1 MFGFQRQRLSI
12 EDVERL
18 LKAPD
23 PQSKIETA
31 ARILAE
37 VPHMKDNPV
46 EMVLAREI
54 IERLAQDTELAV
66 RQAVAW
72 QIVHSSILSHELAE
86 VMARDVAAVA
96 FPILRY
102 GPLGDEVLLDVL
114 AAKDGRKTLAVAGR
128 KQVSEEISAAIVQ
141 TAHIKAIS
149 VLMGNGGAK
158 ISDKTLHGV
167 LDRYGLIP
175 AISSAMARRDNLV
188 AGVVIRLVTLVSD
201 KVRAQL
207 VEAYDLPPEDV
218 AQMVAAAQES
228 AMVTVLQPLA
238 GHPEQLQIFIEQ
250 MYAEGRLTPSFILRA
265 LCAGE
270 IELFRQTLAF
280 KGRLPLMAIDELLQD
295 RGPLG
300 LPALMRRSGI
310 PITMLPAFKA
320 ALHVWRESDYAEGDE
335 GRAAY
340 QARILAAVF
349 DNCMPIDDRE
359 LDELLQN
366 VVVSD
371 GVSAGGQNN
380 NVAQI

>member
-18 LKAPD
+18 LKTPD
-23 PQSKIETA
+23 PQTKIETA
-31 ARILAE
+31 ARIMAE

-72 QIVHSSILSHELAE
+72 QIVHSPILSPELAA
-86 VMARDVAAVA
+86 VMARDVATVA
-96 FPILRY
+96 FPVLRY
-102 GPLGDEVLLDVL
+102 GPLKDDILLQVLSDQ
-114 AAKDGRKTLAVAGR
+114 DSRKSLAVAGR
-128 KQVSEEISAAIVQ
+128 KIISEAVSAAIVQ

-149 VLMGNGGAK
+149 VLMGNDGAQ
-158 ISDKTLHGV
+158 INEVTLHQA
-167 LDRYGLIP
+167 LDRFGLIP
-175 AISSAMARRDNLV
+175 AISGAMARRDNLV
-188 AGVVIRLVTLVSD
+188 AGVVMRLVTLVTD
-201 KVRAQL
+201 RVRTQL
-207 VEAYDLPPEDV
+207 IETYDLPPDDV
-218 AQMVAAAQES
+218 AKLVADVHEN
-228 AMVTVLQPLA
+228 AMVTLLQPLSRNP
-238 GHPEQLQIFIEQ
+238 GHLQIFIEQ
-250 MYAEGRLTPSFILRA
+250 MYTEGRLTPSFILRA

-270 IELFRQTLAF
+270 IELFRQALAF
-280 KGRLPLMAIDELLQD
+280 KGRLPLVAIDELLQD

-310 PITMLPAFKA
+310 PITLLPAFKS
-320 ALHVWRESDYAEGDE
+320 ALSVWRESGYAEGEE

-349 DNCMPIDDRE
+349 DDCMPIDDRE
-359 LDELLQN
+359 LDDLLQH
-366 VVVSD
+366 VVVFEGAS
-371 GVSAGGQNN
+371 GGELNN

>member
-1 MFGFQRQRLSI
+1 MFGFQRQRLSSQ
-12 EDVERL
+12 DVERL
-18 LKAPD
+18 LKTPD

-31 ARILAE
+31 ARIMAE

-72 QIVHSSILSHELAE
+72 QIVHSPILSPELAA

-96 FPILRY
+96 FPVLRY
-102 GPLGDEVLLDVL
+102 GPLDDDILLQVLSDQ
-114 AAKDGRKTLAVAGR
+114 DSRKSLAVAGR
-128 KQVSEEISAAIVQ
+128 KAVSEAVSAAIVQ

-149 VLMGNGGAK
+149 VLMGNDGAQ
-158 ISDKTLHGV
+158 ISEPTLHTV
-167 LDRYGLIP
+167 LDRYGLISS
-175 AISSAMARRDNLV
+175 ISGAMARRDNLV
-188 AGVVIRLVTLVSD
+188 AGVVMRLVTLVSD

-207 VEAYDLPPEDV
+207 TEAYDLAPDLV
-218 AQMVAAAQES
+218 DQMIADAQDN
-228 AMVTVLQPLA
+228 AMVTVLQPLV
-238 GHPEQLQIFIEQ
+238 GHPDHLQIFIEQ
-250 MYAEGRLTPSFILRA
+250 MYMEGRLTPSFILRA

-280 KGRLPLMAIDELLQD
+280 KGRLPLLAIDELLQD

-320 ALHVWRESDYAEGDE
+320 ALHVWRESGYAEGEE

-349 DNCMPIDDRE
+349 DDCMPIDDRE
-359 LDELLQN
+359 LDDLLQN
-366 VVVSD
+366 VIVSD
-371 GVSAGGQNN
+371 VGVNN